1 MKIRH
6 GVFWPPFLMLFA
18 ALALN
23 FLDSALFL
31 SVVNGANGWLLN
43 TFSSAFAWC
52 GLFCLGVCFLVGLS
66 PFGRET
72 IGGKGATPL
81 FSYRSWI
88 CVSICT
94 STAAG
99 ILFWGMAEPITH
111 LVRPPTSLGIA
122 AGSDAAARFAMS
134 TLFMHWSFIP
144 CAIYAMPALMF
155 AIAFYNLK
163 QPFSLSSVFVPLVGA
178 RLQRRLSTPVDALAL
193 YTLVLGMAA
202 SLATGVLAISGGLSY
217 LFGIEGGPFLWT
229 VIGVAIVISYI
240 ASALSGVEKGIK
252 NLSILNSGFF
262 IGLAIYVLIFGA
274 PLEAAKITGTGLED
288 FFTHFIARSLFTELA
303 PTDPWPRQW
312 TVFYWAVW
320 LAWAPVTAGFL
331 GRIGR
336 GYTVRQFLTVNLL
349 VPAVFAMLWMAI
361 FGGTA
366 LSLELFH
373 GAGLS
378 EVLANKGPE
387 GMTYGV
393 LSGLPMA
400 GMVIPFFILVTAI
413 SYITAADSNTLC
425 MAAMSSTGI
434 SAEEPDPPRYLKLI
448 WGSVVGVI
456 SLVMLVHCGVDGI
469 RNLSYL
475 GGLPALFFVFGT
487 GLSLLVMAW
496 GPSVR
501 ALFSIGHYKEVEA

>member
-1 MKIRH
+1 
-6 GVFWPPFLMLFA
+6 MLFA
-18 ALALN
+18 AIALN
-23 FLDSALFL
+23 FLNPALFL
-31 SVVNGANGWLLN
+31 SVVNGANTWLLA

-52 GLFCLGVCFLVGLS
+52 GLFCLVVCVAVAVS

-72 IGGKGATPL
+72 IGGKTAPPL
-81 FSYRSWI
+81 FSYRSWV

-111 LVRPPTSLGIA
+111 LVKPPASLGIA
-122 AGSDAAARFAMS
+122 PGSDAAAQFAMS
-134 TLFMHWSFIP
+134 TLFLHWTFTP
-144 CAIYAMPALMF
+144 CAIYALPALMF
-155 AIAFYNLK
+155 ALAFYNLK
-163 QPFSLSSVFVPLVGA
+163 QPFSLSSVFTPLVGE
-178 RLQRRLSTPVDALAL
+178 RLQRRLSTPVDAIAL

-202 SLATGVLAISGGLSY
+202 SLATGVLAIAGGISY
-217 LFGIEGGPFLWT
+217 LFGIEGSPLLWT
-229 VIGVAIVISYI
+229 VIGAAIVVSYI

-252 NLSILNSGFF
+252 NLSIVNSLFF
-262 IGLAIYVLIFGA
+262 IGLAVYVLVFGA
-274 PLEAAKITGTGLED
+274 PIEAAKLSGKGFGEYVSH
-288 FFTHFIARSLFTELA
+288 FFSRSLFTELS
-303 PTDPWPRQW
+303 PSDPWPKQW

-336 GYTVRQFLTVNLL
+336 GYSVRQFLMVNL
-349 VPAVFAMLWMAI
+349 VIPAVFSMLWMAI

-378 EVLANKGPE
+378 QVLATKGPE

-393 LSGLPMA
+393 LSGFPLSQI
-400 GMVIPFFILVTAI
+400 VIPFFIIVTAI

-425 MAAMSSTGI
+425 MAAMSSTGVC
-434 SAEEPDPPRYLKLI
+434 AEEPDPPTYLKLI
-448 WGSVVGVI
+448 WGSAVGVI

-487 GLSLLVMAW
+487 GLSLLVLAW

-501 ALFSIGHYKEVEA
+501 AAFSVRIFQEVEA